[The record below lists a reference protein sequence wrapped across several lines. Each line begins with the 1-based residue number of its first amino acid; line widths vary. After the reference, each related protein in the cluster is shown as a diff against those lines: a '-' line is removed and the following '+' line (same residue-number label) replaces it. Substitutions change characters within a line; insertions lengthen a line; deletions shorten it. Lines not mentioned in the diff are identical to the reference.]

1 MLIRI
6 LSIVILLVAVL
17 FFAVQVM
24 DLLRHKQET
33 KAEHAPCI
41 PLIFIEALTWFLGTF
56 GVSDGA
62 INIVAYRGLHVTDT
76 RKLPGTMLVGA
87 MVPLAVMSVS
97 YLNAVLFSV
106 QTLLV
111 LVIVQAIGGFV
122 GASLVKKLPIQSVR
136 LIMALALLATAGV
149 ILARTYLFHVEGGE
163 ALGLTGVRLI
173 VAAVLLSLTEA
184 LTMMGFGNTTPNICI
199 LLALGVSPLSV
210 YSIVMTAN
218 AAGCLMG
225 CVRFIKDGTYVRK
238 AALIEAAAGL
248 IGVLLA
254 VRLVTGMSSGLLQL
268 LMIVLM
274 AYSAG
279 SLLREYQKN
288 K

>member
-1 MLIRI
+1 MLIRM
-6 LSIVILLVAVL
+6 LSIVILLIAVL
-17 FFAVQVM
+17 FFAVQVI

-41 PLIFIEALTWFLGTF
+41 PLILIEALTWFLGTF

-62 INIVAYRGLHVTDT
+62 INVVAYRGLHVTDT

-97 YLNAVLFSV
+97 YLNAVSFSV

-163 ALGLTGVRLI
+163 ELGLTGVRLI

-210 YSIVMTAN
+210 YPIVMTAN
-218 AAGCLMG
+218 TAGCLVG

-274 AYSAG
+274 AYSAV
-279 SLLREYQKN
+279 SLLREYRKN

>member
-1 MLIRI
+1 MLIHI

-24 DLLRHKQET
+24 DLLRHRRET

-41 PLIFIEALTWFLGTF
+41 PLILIEALTWFLGTF

-62 INIVAYRGLHVTDT
+62 INMVAYRGLHVTDT

-97 YLNAVLFSV
+97 YLNAVSFSV
-106 QTLLV
+106 KTLLV
-111 LVIVQAIGGFV
+111 LIIVQAIGGFV

-163 ALGLTGVRLI
+163 ELGLTGVRLI

-210 YSIVMTAN
+210 YPIVMTAN
-218 AAGCLMG
+218 TAGCLMG

>member
-24 DLLRHKQET
+24 DLLRHRQET

-41 PLIFIEALTWFLGTF
+41 PLIFIEALTWVLGTF

-62 INIVAYRGLHVTDT
+62 INMVAYRGLHVTDT
-76 RKLPGTMLVGA
+76 RKLPGTML
-87 MVPLAVMSVS
+87 
-97 YLNAVLFSV
+97 
-106 QTLLV
+106 
-111 LVIVQAIGGFV
+111 V

-149 ILARTYLFHVEGGE
+149 IFARTYLFHVEGGE

-210 YSIVMTAN
+210 YPIVMTAN
-218 AAGCLMG
+218 TAGCLMG

-279 SLLREYQKN
+279 SLLWEYQKN